1 VWVQTLLL
9 FYTLSRLQDFQIFFH
24 FHNAIPLTHLTS
36 SSKPFHHLESR
47 LCVQRARRSRT
58 LRGKSSFVSFNLP
71 YLRLTSVVHS
81 ENMEEQPLNTGLSPT
96 LGSVNSGDLLG
107 QVAKLDLAMRA
118 LTTIQIN
125 FQQTQESGLP
135 AGLSTLLTS
144 FVDVSTDFVEYR
156 HSKLNL

>member
-1 VWVQTLLL
+1 
-9 FYTLSRLQDFQIFFH
+9 
-24 FHNAIPLTHLTS
+24 
-36 SSKPFHHLESR
+36 
-47 LCVQRARRSRT
+47 
-58 LRGKSSFVSFNLP
+58 
-71 YLRLTSVVHS
+71 
-81 ENMEEQPLNTGLSPT
+81 MEEQPLNTGLSPT

-156 HSKLNL
+156 HSKQNL